1 MKQLLPTLLCLGF
14 AAAFAQA
21 ENSFYAS
28 PQLFSYCPDETKSL
42 TTVKHFGAVGMGID
56 LIQPAFRLQIKLIE
70 EGSPAAATGKLK
82 VGQMIQSINGQTLK
96 DIDPRIQLGQIIE
109 KAEATDGIVKFA
121 IEGEAEPVIVKIPV
135 LGSYSSTWP
144 LNCKKSDKI
153 VRDLAEYLKKPGSD
167 KGFANIGM
175 LFLLSTGEEKDME
188 TVKNWAREIKPVGIT
203 WTFGYGGIA
212 LCEYYLRTGDKEA
225 FDNVQAWADKI
236 VSTQYL
242 DAWAPRNGPP
252 GILYGNGHLNASST
266 HMLTVLLLA
275 KECGAEI
282 PDRTLLSALRHFYRI
297 AGHGVN
303 PYGDGVPEDGFV
315 DNGKNGLLAF
325 AMAAAAS
332 LTPDG
337 ENSLYAKARD
347 VMAMTSFYNTP
358 YMLHGHTG
366 GGIGEIWRSSAM
378 GLLDHKRPHH
388 YREFMDQ
395 RKWHYDMS
403 RRFDGSSAILDGE
416 GYDHVKW
423 GTPYFLTYT
432 VPRKNLRITGAPP
445 SKFSKPYQLP
455 KLIWGTEA
463 DAEFLSLD
471 PVTDP
476 SGQTPDHSKETLAA
490 DASLALI
497 RKLPNWTEKEVRYYL
512 HHQDH
517 NVRYIAAG
525 RLMQLPNKDKLAV
538 ELLQHPSARI
548 RRAVFAEYTN
558 LKKALPVPREVFDLA
573 IKSLTDPKESLW
585 VREAALGTIAR
596 GELAWLSPHVDLILS
611 YLKNDDS
618 WLQRGALLALT
629 PLIAEP
635 GTYQKV
641 LPAVGEVL
649 RTNQRSS
656 LTVGLM
662 PAMRT
667 NISAASPAVQQL
679 AVATLKDSYLGYTG
693 TDTAPGGL
701 NIASVKAGHLTAL
714 AASLKDIP
722 GGVDV
727 LYQITRD
734 KYPDQTLPYREII
747 LGADP
752 DSMGAELKKA
762 IPPLVMDELIP
773 EYVGK
778 NWAKLQDAITNKTQ
792 AFTAGAPG
800 DAIQDLVALY
810 ARAGHA
816 EYNWKMFTD
825 LRNAEWNYHSFDPI
839 AAEQVPFDQVITRY
853 RKVTLPKGMENWF
866 VPDFDPA
873 KAGWKQGKSPFGQ
886 FAGKLPD
893 KPNMKCAADTC
904 IGPNCWGATPINTLW
919 EKEVLLLH
927 GTFKVPA
934 LQSGHR
940 YRIRVN
946 DGDHVG
952 SGGGHIIYINGKPL
966 AEMDVCN
973 GRGSGGRPKG
983 SFITAD
989 FLNEFQGKDVHI
1001 ALKTFLRYNDKYHNM
1016 PTSKITQGK
1025 ISIHIEQQK
1034 IPPMGEDLRR
1044 KSAAIIPMLSSQWQ
1058 ALFDPTSN
1066 ELAEGEG
1073 MFRWDGK
1080 FISNTAIPGS
1090 WKLVGHVAEISDF
1103 DPAKKSQAIKPVL
1116 TSITFN
1122 NDVTTKDPAWLW
1134 SGDMLMDL
1142 TRKQVLKMVTQEV
1155 GGKRYLFIEAGG
1167 FGPKNPPGWKSALLV
1182 FQAQ

>member
-1 MKQLLPTLLCLGF
+1 MKQLLPTLICLGLSAAF
-14 AAAFAQA
+14 AAAQ
-21 ENSFYAS
+21 NSFYAK
-28 PQLFSYCPDETKSL
+28 PPLFSYCPDETKSL
-42 TTVKHFGAVGMGID
+42 RTIKHLGPVGMGID
-56 LIQPAFRLQIKLIE
+56 LIQPAFRMQIHHIE

-82 VGQMIQSINGQTLK
+82 AGQMIESINGQTLK

-109 KAEATDGIVKFA
+109 KAEATDGIVQFA
-121 IEGEAEPVIVKIPV
+121 IEGESEPVIVTIPV
-135 LGSYSSTWP
+135 LGAYSPTWP
-144 LNCKKSDKI
+144 LHCKKSDKI
-153 VRDLAEYLKKPGSD
+153 VRGLAEHLKKPGTD
-167 KGFANIGM
+167 KGFADIGM
-175 LFLLSTGEEKDME
+175 LFLLSTGEEQDLE
-188 TVKNWAREIKPVGIT
+188 TVKNWAREVKPVGIT
-203 WTFGYGGIA
+203 WTFGYGGIG

-236 VSTQYL
+236 VATQYL
-242 DAWAPRNGPP
+242 DAWAPRSGPP
-252 GILYGNGHLNASST
+252 KVTYGNGHLNASST

-282 PDRTLLSALRHFYRI
+282 PDRALLGALRHFYRL
-297 AGHGVN
+297 AGHGNN

-332 LTPDG
+332 LTPAG

-347 VMAMTSFYNTP
+347 VMAMTSFYTTSF
-358 YMLHGHTG
+358 MLHGHTG

-378 GLLDHKRPHH
+378 GLLDDKRPHH

-403 RRFDGSSAILDGE
+403 RRFDGSFAILDGE

-423 GTPYFLTYT
+423 GTPYVLTYT

-471 PVTDP
+471 PATDP
-476 SGQTPDHSKETLAA
+476 SGQTPDLSKETLAA
-490 DASLALI
+490 DAALPLL
-497 RKLPNWTEKEVRYYL
+497 RQLPNWTEKEVRHYL

-525 RLMQLPNKDKLAV
+525 RLMELPNKDKLAV
-538 ELLQHPSARI
+538 QLLQHPSARI
-548 RRAVFAEYTN
+548 RRAIFAEYAN
-558 LKKALPVPREVFDLA
+558 IKKALPVTREVFDLA
-573 IKSLTDPKESLW
+573 IQALADPEESLW
-585 VREAALGTIAR
+585 VREAAIGTIAR
-596 GELAWLSPHVDLILS
+596 GKTDWLSPQVDLILS

-641 LPAVGEVL
+641 LPAVGEIL
-649 RTNQRSS
+649 RSNQRSS
-656 LTVGLM
+656 LTVGLL
-662 PAMRT
+662 PAMRA

-679 AVATLKDSYLGYTG
+679 AVATLKESYLGYAG
-693 TDTAPGGL
+693 ADTAPGGL
-701 NIASVKAGHLTAL
+701 NLATVKADHLTAL

-722 GGVDV
+722 GGIDV
-727 LYQITRD
+727 LYQIARE
-734 KYPDQTLPYREII
+734 KFPGQTLPYREII

-752 DSMGAELKKA
+752 ASMGEELKKA
-762 IPPLVMDELIP
+762 LPPLVMDELIP

-778 NWAKLQDAITNKTQ
+778 NWAKLQAAVANKTQ
-792 AFTAGAPG
+792 VFTAGAPG

-810 ARAGHA
+810 ARAGHS
-816 EYNWKMFTD
+816 EYNWKMFAD

-839 AAEQVPFDQVITRY
+839 VAEQVPFDQIITRY

-866 VPDFDPA
+866 APDFDPA
-873 KAGWKQGKSPFGQ
+873 KAGWKRGKSPFGQ
-886 FAGKLPD
+886 IAGKLPD
-893 KPNMKCAADTC
+893 KPIMKCVAESC
-904 IGPNCWGATPINTLW
+904 LGPACWGATPINTLW
-919 EKEVLLLH
+919 EKEVMLLH

-952 SGGGHIIYINGKPL
+952 CGGGHIIYINGKPL
-966 AEMDVCN
+966 AEMIECY
-973 GRGSGGRPKG
+973 GRGYGLKPKG
-983 SFITAD
+983 SFITAE
-989 FLNEFQGKDVHI
+989 FLKDFQGQDVHI
-1001 ALKTFLRYNDKYHNM
+1001 ALQTFLRCNDKYNQK
-1016 PTSKITQGK
+1016 PASKITQGK
-1025 ISIHIEQQK
+1025 ISIHLEEQQL
-1034 IPPMGEDLRR
+1034 PPMGDDLRR

-1058 ALFDPTSN
+1058 ALFDPESN
-1066 ELAEGEG
+1066 ELDGGEG

-1080 FISNTAIPGS
+1080 FTPNTAIPGS
-1090 WKLVGHVAEISDF
+1090 WKLAGQIAEISDF
-1103 DPAKKSQAIKPVL
+1103 DPAKKSPASKPL
-1116 TSITFN
+1116 LSSITFN
-1122 NDVTTKDPAWLW
+1122 NDGTTTDPAWLW
-1134 SGDMLMDL
+1134 SGDTLMDL
-1142 TRKQVLKMVTQEV
+1142 TRSQVLKMVIKEI
-1155 GGKRYLFIEAGG
+1155 GGKSHLFIESGG
-1167 FGPKNPPGWKSALLV
+1167 FGPKNPPGWKSTLLV
-1182 FQAQ
+1182 FQPQ

>member
-1 MKQLLPTLLCLGF
+1 MKPILPTLICLGLT
-14 AAAFAQA
+14 AAYASAQT
-21 ENSFYAS
+21 SFYAQ

-42 TTVKHFGAVGMGID
+42 RTVKHFGAVGMGID
-56 LIQPAFRLQIKLIE
+56 LIQPAFQMQINLIE

-82 VGQMIQSINGQTLK
+82 PGQMIQSINGQVLK

-109 KAEATDGIVKFA
+109 KAEATDGIVKFV

-135 LGSYSSTWP
+135 LGAYGPTWP

-167 KGFANIGM
+167 KGFADIGM
-175 LFLLSTGEEKDME
+175 LFLLSTGDEKDLE
-188 TVKNWAREIKPVGIT
+188 TVKNWAREVKPKGIT
-203 WTFGYGGIA
+203 WTYGYGGIA

-225 FDNVQAWADKI
+225 FDNVQAWADVI
-236 VSTQYL
+236 VATQYL
-242 DAWAPRNGPP
+242 DAWAPRSGPP

-282 PDRTLLSALRHFYRI
+282 PDRALLSALRHFYRL
-297 AGHGVN
+297 AGHGNN
-303 PYGDGVPEDGFV
+303 PYGDSVPEDGFV

-347 VMAMTSFYNTP
+347 VMAMTAFYNTP
-358 YMLHGHTG
+358 FMLHGHTG

-378 GLLDHKRPHH
+378 GLLDDVRPHH

-416 GYDHVKW
+416 GYDQVKF

-432 VPRKNLRITGAPP
+432 VPRKTLRITGAPP

-476 SGQTPDHSKETLAA
+476 SGQTPDHSKDTLAA
-490 DASLALI
+490 DASMALF
-497 RKLPNWTEKEVRYYL
+497 RQLPKWTEKEIRYYL

-525 RLMQLPNKDKLAV
+525 RLMELPNKEKLSG

-548 RRAVFAEYTN
+548 RRAIFTEYAN
-558 LKKALPVPREVFDLA
+558 IKKLLPVSREVFDLA
-573 IKSLTDPKESLW
+573 IKSLADPKESLW

-596 GELAWLSPHVDLILS
+596 GKTEWLIPQVDLILS

-618 WLQRGALLALT
+618 WIQRGALFALT

-635 GTYQKV
+635 ATYQKV
-641 LPAVGEVL
+641 LPAVGEIL

-662 PAMRT
+662 PAMRA

-679 AVATLKDSYLGYTG
+679 AVATLKESYLGYAG
-693 TDTAPGGL
+693 VDTAPGGL

-727 LYQITRD
+727 LYQISRE
-734 KYPDQTLPYREII
+734 KFPDQTLPYRDLI

-752 DSMGAELKKA
+752 DSMGAELKKLL
-762 IPPLVMDELIP
+762 PPLVMDELVP

-778 NWAKLQDAITNKTQ
+778 NWTKLQTAIANKTQ
-792 AFTAGAPG
+792 TGTAGAPG

-810 ARAGHA
+810 TRAGHP
-816 EYNWKMFTD
+816 EYNWKMFSD

-839 AAEQVPFDQVITRY
+839 AAEQVPFDQIITRY

-866 VPDFDPA
+866 ATDFDPA

-886 FAGKLPD
+886 FAGKIPD
-893 KPNMKCAADTC
+893 KPIMKCAADTC

-927 GTFKVPA
+927 GIFKVPA
-934 LQSGHR
+934 LEPGHR

-966 AEMDVCN
+966 VEMDACY
-973 GRGSGGRPKG
+973 GRGAGGRPKG

-989 FLNEFQGKDVHI
+989 FLNDFQGKEVHI
-1001 ALKTFLRYNDKYHNM
+1001 ALKTFLRYNDKYHQM
-1016 PTSKITQGK
+1016 PNKNITQGK
-1025 ISIHIEQQK
+1025 ISIHLEQQQL
-1034 IPPMGEDLRR
+1034 PPMGDDLRR
-1044 KSAAIIPMLSSQWQ
+1044 KSAAVIPMLSSQWQ
-1058 ALFDPTSN
+1058 ALFDPESN
-1066 ELAEGEG
+1066 ELGEGEG

-1080 FISNTAIPGS
+1080 FTPNPAITGS
-1090 WKLVGHVAEISDF
+1090 WKLVGQVPEISDF
-1103 DPAKKSQAIKPVL
+1103 DPAKKSPAIKPVL
-1116 TSITFN
+1116 SSITFN
-1122 NDVTTKDPAWLW
+1122 NDGSTKDPAWLW

-1142 TRKQVLKMVTQEV
+1142 TRNQVLKMVTKEID
-1155 GGKRYLFIEAGG
+1155 GKNHLFIESGG
-1167 FGPKNPPGWKSALLV
+1167 FGPKNPPGWKSTFLV
-1182 FQAQ
+1182 FQP